1 MIELSTIIMILC
13 LHFVSDFILQSNWMA
28 QNKSK
33 SNLALSTHVLVYSL
47 PFMLIGFW
55 YAIINASLHFIIDY
69 FTSRATSKL
78 WKEEKVHWFFVV
90 IGLDQTLHFICLFS
104 TYVIIFNI

>member
-1 MIELSTIIMILC
+1 MIELNTIIMILC

-33 SNLALSTHVLVYSL
+33 SNLALFTHVLVYSL